1 MQGSFETPG
10 ATSRGAVA
18 NTTYRPPFRGRRFAV
33 SSTHYLAT
41 MAGFKIL
48 ERGGNAVDA
57 GVAAGIALNVVE
69 PHLTTFGGVAP
80 IAVYLARTGQVLT
93 ISGLGRWPRAAT
105 LDYYLKTYGGDL
117 PEGIPRTVVPA
128 ACDAWLTALEKFGT
142 MTFEQVVSPAL
153 ELASEG
159 FIVYPRLEAAVA
171 AQAERL
177 KGWPSSAEVF
187 LLGGQVPRVG
197 QVLRQPGL
205 ARTFEA
211 LISAERKA
219 RGSGR
224 EAGLRAARD
233 YFYRG
238 PLAEEIVKFCQEQ
251 GGLLSLEDLAEFSV
265 KVEVAAMTEYRGYR
279 VYVCGP
285 WCQGPVVAQTLNLL
299 EGFDLRGL
307 GHNTAE
313 YLHVLVEA
321 LKLSFADR
329 EAYYGDPE
337 FVRVPIDV
345 LLSKGYAAE
354 RRKLIRPEQAWV
366 GLPPAGETGVKPG
379 PGPEVKVG
387 PAEADTSYVCVV
399 DAEGNAFS
407 ATPSDPALSSPLV
420 PGWGFSLSSRGSQS
434 WLEADHPS
442 VLAPWKRPRLTP
454 NPALALGPDGQVIPF
469 GCPGGDGQTQAMVQ
483 VFVNLVDFGMNPQEA
498 VEAPRVISM
507 SFPNSFW
514 PHAYYPG
521 RLFVEGRI
529 EGGVRAGLVAR
540 GHEVIVWPNW
550 TPAACAVC
558 LVVAEPGVGRV
569 EAGAD
574 PRRDSYAVGW

>member
-18 NTTYRPPFRGRRFAV
+18 NTTYRPAFRGRRFGI
-33 SSTHYLAT
+33 STTHYLAT
-41 MAGFKIL
+41 MAGLKIL
-48 ERGGNAVDA
+48 EQGGNAVDA
-57 GVAAGIALNVVE
+57 GVAVGIALNVVA

-80 IAVYLARTGQVLT
+80 IMVYLAEKAQVLT
-93 ISGLGRWPRAAT
+93 VSGLGRWPRAAT
-105 LDYYLKTYGGDL
+105 LGYYLKAYRRDL
-117 PEGIPRTVVPA
+117 PEGIARTVVPA
-128 ACDAWLTALEKFGT
+128 ACDAWLTALENFGT
-142 MTFEQVVSPAL
+142 MGFAEVVGPAL
-153 ELASEG
+153 ELAAEG
-159 FIVYPRLEAAVA
+159 FIVYPRLEAAIS

-177 KGWPSSAEVF
+177 KGWPTSAQVF
-187 LLGGQVPRVG
+187 LPGGEVPRVG
-197 QVLRQPGL
+197 QVFRQPEL

-211 LISAERKA
+211 LISAEGKGR
-219 RGSGR
+219 RLGR
-224 EAGLRAARD
+224 EAGIRAARD

-238 PLAEEIVKFCQEQ
+238 PLAEEMVSFCREQ

-265 KVEVAAMTEYRGYR
+265 KVEDPVMTDYRGCR
-279 VYVCGP
+279 VYACGP

-299 EGFDLRGL
+299 EGFDLKVL

-337 FVRVPIDV
+337 FVKVPMDV
-345 LLSKGYAAE
+345 LLSKNYAAG
-354 RRKLIRPEQAWV
+354 RCKLVRPDKAWA
-366 GLPPAGETGVKPG
+366 GLPPAGETGVE
-379 PGPEVKVG
+379 PGPEPVVKAG

-399 DAEGNAFS
+399 DSKGNAFS

-434 WLEADHPS
+434 WLDPRHPS
-442 VLAPWKRPRLTP
+442 CLGPWKRPRLTP
-454 NPALALGPDGQVIPF
+454 NPALALGPQGQIIPF

-483 VFVNLVDFGMNPQEA
+483 VFVNLIDFGMNPQEA
-498 VEAPRVISM
+498 VEAPRVISL

-529 EGGVRAGLVAR
+529 GADVRAGLLAR
-540 GHEVIVWPNW
+540 GHEVVVWPDW

-558 LVVAEPGVGRV
+558 LIVAEPGLGRV

-574 PRRDSYAVGW
+574 PRRDSYAAGW

>member
-1 MQGSFETPG
+1 MQGSYETPG
-10 ATSRGAVA
+10 ATMQGAVV
-18 NTTYRPPFRGRRFAV
+18 NTTYRPPFRGRRHAV

-41 MAGFKIL
+41 LAGFKIL

-80 IAVYLARTGQVLT
+80 IVVYLRSKDQVIT
-93 ISGLGRWPRAAT
+93 ISGLGRWPKKAT
-105 LDYYLKTYGGDL
+105 IDYYLERYGGDL

-128 ACDAWLTALEKFGT
+128 ACDGWLTALEKFGT
-142 MTFEQVVSPAL
+142 LSFAEVVGPAL
-153 ELASEG
+153 ELAAEG
-159 FIVYPRLEAAVA
+159 FIMYPRLERAIS

-187 LLGGQVPRVG
+187 LPGGEVPKVG
-197 QVLRQPGL
+197 QVFRQPGL

-211 LISAERKA
+211 LIGAERSA
-219 RGSGR
+219 RGLGR
-224 EAGLRAARD
+224 EAGIRAARD

-238 PLAEEIVKFCQEQ
+238 PLARELAGFCQAE
-251 GGLLSLEDLAEFSV
+251 GGLLTYEDLSEFSV
-265 KVEVAAMTEYRGYR
+265 KIEPPVGMTYRGYR
-279 VYVCGP
+279 VYACGP
-285 WCQGPVVAQTLNLL
+285 WCQGPVVVQALNLL
-299 EGFDLRGL
+299 EGFELRAL

-321 LKLSFADR
+321 LKLAFADR

-337 FVRVPIDV
+337 FVRVPIEI
-345 LLSKGYAAE
+345 LTSKAYAAE
-354 RRKLIRPEQAWV
+354 RRKLIRPDRAWA
-366 GLPPAGETGVKPG
+366 GLPPAGETGVE
-379 PGPEVKVG
+379 PGPEPEVVKG

-399 DAEGNAFS
+399 DGEGNAFS

-434 WLEADHPS
+434 WLDPRHPS
-442 VLAPWKRPRLTP
+442 SLGPWKRPRLTP
-454 NPALALGPDGQVIPF
+454 NPALALGPVGEVIPF
-469 GCPGGDGQTQAMVQ
+469 GCPGGDGQPQAMVQ
-483 VFVNLVDFGMNPQEA
+483 AFVNLVDFGFNPQEA
-498 VEAPRVISM
+498 IEAPRVISM

-514 PHAYYPG
+514 PHSYFPG
-521 RLFVEGRI
+521 RLYMEGRI
-529 EGGVRAGLVAR
+529 TAEVRAGLLAR
-540 GHEVIVWPNW
+540 GHEVVVWPEW

-558 LVVAEPGVGRV
+558 LIVADLGAGQV

>member
-18 NTTYRPPFRGRRFAV
+18 NTTHRPPFRGRRFAV

-93 ISGLGRWPRAAT
+93 VSGLGRWPRAAT
-105 LDYYLKTYGGDL
+105 LDHYLKAYGGDL

-128 ACDAWLTALEKFGT
+128 ACDAWLTALENFGT
-142 MTFEQVVSPAL
+142 MSFEEVVGPAL
-153 ELASEG
+153 ELAAEG
-159 FIVYPRLEAAVA
+159 FIVYPRLEAALA
-171 AQAERL
+171 AQAEKLR
-177 KGWPSSAEVF
+177 GWPSSAEVF
-187 LLGGQVPRVG
+187 LPGGEVPRVG

-211 LISAERKA
+211 LISAERRA
-219 RGSGR
+219 RRSGR
-224 EAGLRAARD
+224 EAGIRAARD

-238 PLAEEIVKFCQEQ
+238 PLAEEMVKFCQEQ
-251 GGLLSLEDLAEFSV
+251 GGLLSLEDLAGFSV
-265 KVEVAAMTEYRGYR
+265 GVEAALATEYRGYR
-279 VYVCGP
+279 VCVCGP
-285 WCQGPVVAQTLNLL
+285 WCQGPVVAQTLNVL
-299 EGFDLRGL
+299 EGFDLRGF

-321 LKLSFADR
+321 LKLAFADR

-337 FVRVPIDV
+337 FVRVPIEV

-354 RRKLIRPEQAWV
+354 RRKLIRPDRAWA
-366 GLPPAGETGVKPG
+366 GLPPAGEAGVKPG
-379 PGPEVKVG
+379 PEPEVKVG

-399 DAEGNAFS
+399 DSEGNAFS

-420 PGWGFSLSSRGSQS
+420 AGWGFSLSSRGSQS
-434 WLEADHPS
+434 WLDPRHPS
-442 VLAPWKRPRLTP
+442 CLGPWKRPRLTP
-454 NPALALGPDGQVIPF
+454 NPALALGPGGQVIPF

-483 VFVNLVDFGMNPQEA
+483 AFVNLVDFGMNPQEA
-498 VEAPRVISM
+498 IEAPRVISM

-529 EGGVRAGLVAR
+529 GDGIRAALAAR
-540 GHEVIVWPNW
+540 GHEVVVWPDW

-558 LVVAEPGVGRV
+558 LIVAGPGAGRV

-574 PRRDSYAVGW
+574 PRRDSYAAGW